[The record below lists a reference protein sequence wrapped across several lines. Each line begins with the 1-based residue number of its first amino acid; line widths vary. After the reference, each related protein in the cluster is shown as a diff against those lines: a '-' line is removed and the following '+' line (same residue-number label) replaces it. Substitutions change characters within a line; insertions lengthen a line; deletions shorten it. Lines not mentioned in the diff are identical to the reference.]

1 VWTLVKGLSASM
13 QDGNKGI
20 SDKQIRLT
28 IFFSPKVLNF
38 TLASLPVITKVPVGD
53 EPTDIEV
60 RIRIMIISYIK
71 QRTLPSPA
79 NADLANS
86 DALLLARVADPDD
99 MCALHNVYPIP
110 RTFQFRISIPNNT
123 VLFASSFFGGGV
135 MYFFY

>member
-1 VWTLVKGLSASM
+1 MWTLVKGLSACVH
-13 QDGNKGI
+13 DGNKGV

-60 RIRIMIISYIK
+60 RIRIMIMSYIK
-71 QRTLPSPA
+71 QRTLSSPA

-86 DALLLARVADPDD
+86 DALLLARVADPND
-99 MCALHNVYPIP
+99 MCALHNVYP
-110 RTFQFRISIPNNT
+110 
-123 VLFASSFFGGGV
+123 VH
-135 MYFFY
+135 